1 MDMMNRK
8 VNKMNELKLIADKID
23 KYFERWDAVDEFGC
37 FPSKEKVTIFDDFVK
52 LVELYQI
59 FLMLFGAISVIP
71 LVFISVLIKN
81 YIVLYFGII
90 LFLFLFFAPIL
101 VRFIAFLICLFIR
114 FPNYILESV
123 GITDEY

>member
-1 MDMMNRK
+1 MNK
-8 VNKMNELKLIADKID
+8 LKLIADRID

-37 FPSKEKVTIFDDFVK
+37 FPSKQKATIFDDFVK

-59 FLMLFGAISVIP
+59 FLMLFGVISLLL

-81 YIVLYFGII
+81 YIVLHFGII
-90 LFLFLFFAPIL
+90 LFLFLFLFFVPIV

>member
-1 MDMMNRK
+1 MKNY
-8 VNKMNELKLIADKID
+8 NPELLNELKLIADKID

-52 LVELYQI
+52 LVEIYQI
-59 FLMLFGAISVIP
+59 FLMLFGAISVLP
-71 LVFISVLIKN
+71 LACISVLIKN
-81 YIVLYFGII
+81 YIVLHFGIFFGI
-90 LFLFLFFAPIL
+90 FLFFIPIV